1 MTDATADLLG
11 RLALLQR
18 DTNPA
23 ARAVGAA
30 LTAAALDAL
39 DDKEREW
46 VTRIADLRSEVD
58 DSTEEIDTALV
69 NTRGVV
75 KPGELGDIC
84 RRRSKKEP
92 WGIFLLTLART
103 LAPQRSIELG
113 TCLGISGAY
122 LGAGLQLAG
131 GGALA
136 SIEGA
141 PALAERAS
149 VHLASLDLEVD
160 VRAGLFAQTLDPLLD
175 EGGAV
180 DLAFIDGH
188 HQEEPTLTYFDQI
201 AEHLAD
207 SAVVVFDDIRWSEGM
222 EKAWARLC
230 QDPRMEVVIDLDRV
244 GLCVVRP
251 GGAPQPPRVYEL
263 PTLSSLRNRL
273 GRATPPSAAEDL
285 IPAEGVARLNW
296 GCGERGVDG
305 WINADLKAH
314 PSIQITGDIRDGL
327 ALPDACLDYIV
338 SIHALPMISLP
349 DIPGV
354 LGELRRT
361 LKPGGT
367 LRLSLPNLLNAID
380 AYQRGDRD
388 YFLVSDHDS
397 ATLSGKLI
405 TQVLW
410 FGYTVTLF
418 TPEFAE
424 ELLFQAGFSH
434 VEHCGF
440 GETPSD
446 HPDITVLDNR
456 ERESFFVEAVR

>member
-1 MTDATADLLG
+1 MSDNAHLLG

-18 DTNPA
+18 DASPV
-23 ARAVGAA
+23 ARAIGAA
-30 LTAAALDAL
+30 LTAASLDAL
-39 DDKEREW
+39 DDDERNW
-46 VTRIADLRSEVD
+46 VTRIADLRAEVD
-58 DSTEEIDTALV
+58 ASTEQINTALV

-75 KPGELGDIC
+75 KPMELGDVC

-113 TCLGISGAY
+113 TCLGISAAY

-131 GGALA
+131 AGSLA

-149 VHLASLDLEVD
+149 RHLEQLDLSVD
-160 VRAGLFAQTLDPLLD
+160 VRAGLFTQTLDPLLE

-188 HQEEPTLTYFDQI
+188 HQEEPTLAYFDQI
-201 AEHLAD
+201 ARHLTEG
-207 SAVVVFDDIRWSEGM
+207 AVVVFDDIRWSEGM

-230 QDPRMEVVIDLDRV
+230 EDPRMEVVIDLDRV

-251 GGAPQPPRVYEL
+251 GGAPRPARVYEL
-263 PTLSSLRNRL
+263 PTLSSLRTRL
-273 GRATPPSAAEDL
+273 TSARPSATPYDL
-285 IPAEGVARLNW
+285 LPAEGVARLNW
-296 GCGERGVDG
+296 GCGERGAEG

-327 ALPDACLDYIV
+327 PLPDACLDYIV

-349 DIPGV
+349 EIPGV
-354 LGELRRT
+354 LAELRRT

-367 LRLSLPNLLNAID
+367 LRLSLPNLDNGIA
-380 AYQRGDRD
+380 AYQRGDRG
-388 YFLVSDHDS
+388 YFLVSDHDA

-405 TQVLW
+405 TQILW

-424 ELLFQAGFSH
+424 ELLLQAGFTNI
-434 VEHCGF
+434 EHCAIGQTASNHA
-440 GETPSD
+440 E
-446 HPDITVLDNR
+446 ITELDNR
-456 ERESFFVEAVR
+456 EGESFFIEASP